1 MPVLAAAFRKGARF
15 FKDRVM
21 PAKAGSEVPAEDSGA
36 ELQRPTL
43 AAQPLQG

>member
-21 PAKAGSEVPAEDSGA
+21 PAKAGSEVLAEDSGA
-36 ELQRPTL
+36 GLQRLTPAVQL
-43 AAQPLQG
+43 LQG